1 MSMGAG
7 YFTSP
12 LEFVIGT
19 LFSLYVLVLMLRFL
33 LAWVRADFYNPVSQF
48 LVKATNP
55 LLLPLRRVIP
65 PLGGIDMAAVVLML
79 GVQMLGIALI
89 LLLRGGGLDVQA
101 LIFIS
106 LAELV
111 DLAFKVFIYGIVIQA
126 ILSWVNPG
134 AYNPAVNLLHSLT
147 EPVLRPAR
155 RVIPPM
161 GGVDLS
167 PLAVILIL
175 EVLRRLIVPLLGAL
189 AV

>member
-1 MSMGAG
+1 MGAD

-12 LEFVIGT
+12 IEFVVGT

-55 LLLPLRRVIP
+55 LLVPLRRVIP
-65 PLGGIDMAAVVLML
+65 PLGGIDMASVLLML
-79 GVQMLGIALI
+79 AMQMLGIALI
-89 LLLRGGGLDVQA
+89 LLLRGAGFSVQA

-111 DLAFKVFIYGIVIQA
+111 DLAFKVFIYAIVIQA

-134 AYNPAVNLLHSLT
+134 TYNPAMNLLQSLT

-155 RVIPPM
+155 RLIPPV
-161 GGVDLS
+161 GGIDLS
-167 PLAVILIL
+167 PLAVLLIL

-189 AV
+189 AA